1 MRNFKFFQKKQLE
14 RWNPDENYMVIGVSP
29 MMYNPNTFI
38 PSKCILYKNLT
49 TNVIFK
55 GEEINEG
62 HPYWNN
68 ICLYQS

>member
-14 RWNPDENYMVIGVSP
+14 RWNPDDNYMVIGVTP
-29 MMYNPNTFI
+29 IMYNPYTFI
-38 PSKCILYKNLT
+38 PSKCIMYKNLT

-62 HPYWNN
+62 HPFWNHHN
-68 ICLYQS
+68 ETI

>member
-14 RWNPDENYMVIGVSP
+14 WHNPDDNYMVIGVTP
-29 MMYNPNTFI
+29 IMYNPYTFI
-38 PSKCILYKNLT
+38 PSKCIMYKNLT

-62 HPYWNN
+62 HPFWNYHN
-68 ICLYQS
+68 ETI